1 MAYKVND
8 FEAPKIS
15 REFEA
20 KLDRL
25 KPEQKVRV
33 VVMLQTPKV
42 GPLTR
47 QQQAR
52 KNRQAIIKSIRQTAD
67 NALSDIDGILERFGG
82 KRLTDRANSLGT
94 ILVETTPA
102 GTRAIAASKHV
113 KAIVEDQPITPFP
126 KLKRVL

>member
-1 MAYKVND
+1 MAYKVDD

-20 KLDRL
+20 RVGRL
-25 KPEQKVRV
+25 KPEQKIRA

-42 GPLTR
+42 ESPSG

-67 NALSDIDGILERFGG
+67 LALSDIDAILERFGG
-82 KRLTDRANSLGT
+82 KRLTDRVNTLAT
-94 ILVETTPA
+94 ILIETTPA
-102 GTRAIAASKHV
+102 GIRALAASEHV
-113 KAIVEDQPITPFP
+113 KAIVEDQPIAPFP